1 VTAASD
7 LDHRHLA
14 GRFIVL
20 EGIDGSGTTT
30 QAQRL
35 VAALVQAGLDARF
48 TCEPSGGPHGR
59 QIRQLLSPSSDPV
72 SRAWDSLALL
82 FAADRLDHVAREI
95 RPALASGAVVI
106 CDRYDLSSL
115 AYQSATAPAG
125 VDPVPWIRAINQR
138 APRPD
143 LTLVL
148 DVDPDVAEVRRARRA
163 QPAEIFE
170 QRELQRRLAELY
182 SRGEELVPGDR
193 LLHIHSQGDVE
204 EVGRQILRAIST
216 NLRQLEVLQ

>member
-1 VTAASD
+1 MTAARGAN
-7 LDHRHLA
+7 HRHLA

-35 VAALVQAGLDARF
+35 VATLVRAGHDARF

-59 QIRQLLSPSSDPV
+59 QIRQLLDPSSDPT
-72 SRAWDSLALL
+72 SRAWDALALL

-95 RPALASGAVVI
+95 RPALANGAVMI

-148 DVDPDVAEVRRARRA
+148 DVDPDVAEARRARRA

-170 QRELQRRLAELY
+170 HRELQRRLAQLY
-182 SRGEELVPGDR
+182 ARAEELVPGDR
-193 LLHIHSQGDVE
+193 LLHIDSAGGVQ
-204 EVGRQILRAIST
+204 EVGTQILELLST
-216 NLRQLEVLQ
+216 NLLQQELLQ

>member
-1 VTAASD
+1 VTAASRAD
-7 LDHRHLA
+7 YRHLA

-30 QAQRL
+30 QAERL
-35 VAALVQAGLDARF
+35 VAELVRAGVGARF

-59 QIRQLLSPSSDPV
+59 QIRQLLAPSSDPV
-72 SRAWDSLALL
+72 SRSWDALALL

-95 RPALASGAVVI
+95 RPALDSGGTVI

-115 AYQSATAPAG
+115 AYQSATAPSG

-138 APRPD
+138 ALRPD

-148 DVDPDVAEVRRARRA
+148 DVDPDVAEARRVRRA

-170 QRELQRRLAELY
+170 QRDLQRRLAQLY
-182 SRGEELVPGDR
+182 ARAEELVPGDR
-193 LLHIHSQGDVE
+193 LLHIRAEGSVD
-204 EVGRQILRAIST
+204 EVGAQILQAIST
-216 NLRQLEVLQ
+216 NLLPRDVLQ

>member
-1 VTAASD
+1 MTSASHPD
-7 LDHRHLA
+7 YRHLA

-35 VAALVQAGLDARF
+35 VAALAQAGLGARF

-59 QIRQLLSPSSDPV
+59 QIRALLAPSSDPV
-72 SRAWDSLALL
+72 SRSWDALALL

-95 RPALASGAVVI
+95 RPALDGGGTVI

-138 APRPD
+138 ALRPD

-148 DVDPDVAEVRRARRA
+148 DVDPDVAEARRAQRA

-170 QRELQRRLAELY
+170 QRDLQRRLAELY
-182 SRGEELVPGDR
+182 ARAEELVPGDR
-193 LLHIHSQGDVE
+193 VLHIRAESSVA
-204 EVGRQILRAIST
+204 EVGSQILQLLST
-216 NLRQLEVLQ
+216 NLLPQDVLQ

>member
-1 VTAASD
+1 MTAASD
-7 LDHRHLA
+7 ADHRHRA

-35 VAALVQAGLDARF
+35 VAALVRAGHDARF

-72 SRAWDSLALL
+72 SRAWDALALL

-95 RPALASGAVVI
+95 RPALQSGAVVI

-138 APRPD
+138 ALRPD

-148 DVDPDVAEVRRARRA
+148 DVEPDVAEARRARRA

-170 QRELQRRLAELY
+170 QRDLQRRLAELY
-182 SRGEELVPGDR
+182 ARGEELVPGDR
-193 LLHIHSQGDVE
+193 LLHIRSEGSVE
-204 EVGRQILRAIST
+204 EVGTQILQAIST
-216 NLRQLEVLQ
+216 NLLLREVLQ